1 MHTGFEK
8 YITTI
13 TNPTSFKYHFIY
25 NGSESR
31 YLIVFLLISVNQ
43 VNHNLCNGNKVT
55 SLTCETGIAN
65 LK

>member
-8 YITTI
+8 YTTTI
-13 TNPTSFKYHFIY
+13 TNPTSFKYHFIC
-25 NGSESR
+25 NGSEKQ
-31 YLIVFLLISVNQ
+31 ISDCVDSVYQ
-43 VNHNLCNGNKVT
+43 VNKNLCNEDKVT